1 MSVLVYVMLAIV
13 GVGALGFALVPAL
26 LGSSRAD
33 KRIKALQ
40 GDIQANRRNADAVRT
55 RDDRRKQIQQTL
67 RVQNEAFGKA
77 KRRVP
82 LQDQIYQA
90 GMKIKA
96 RDWIRNQII
105 VGVVVVVLCLVLQL
119 PMTELAGIPIP
130 IFHVIFGAV
139 AAYLLPKFWMG
150 RRKKRH
156 VNAYLDELPNAV
168 EAIVRGVKSGLPL
181 NDSMRLVA
189 KEAKEPIK
197 TEFQKVLD
205 QQSLGKSTTEAVSLL
220 FDRMPVAEVNFFVVV
235 ITVQQQAGGNLSE
248 ALGNLSRVLRNRKK
262 MKQKIKAMSSEAK
275 ASAGIIGSLPFIVAI
290 LVSLTTPS
298 YLLPL
303 FTTTIGI
310 IWLCIAGVLMFIG
323 GFIMNRMIQFDF

>member
-1 MSVLVYVMLAIV
+1 MEVLLYAILAIV
-13 GVGALGFALVPAL
+13 GVAAAGFALIPSLV
-26 LGSSRAD
+26 GSNRAD

-40 GDIQANRRNADAVRT
+40 GDIQANRRSADAVRT
-55 RDDRRKQIQQTL
+55 RDTRRKQIQDTL
-67 RVQNEAFGKA
+67 KAQNDALGKA

-105 VGVVVVVLCLVLQL
+105 VGVVLALVCWLLQVEWYFAL
-119 PMTELAGIPIP
+119 
-130 IFHVIFGAV
+130 IFGA
-139 AAYLLPKFWMG
+139 AGGYLLPKFWMG
-150 RRKKRH
+150 RRRKRH
-156 VNAYLDELPNAV
+156 QAAYLDELPNAV

-197 TEFQKVLD
+197 SEFQKVLD
-205 QQSLGKSTTEAVSLL
+205 QQTMGKSTSEAIQIL
-220 FDRMPVAEVNFFVVV
+220 FDRMPLPEVNFFVVV

-248 ALGNLSRVLRNRKK
+248 ALSNLSRVLRNRKK

-275 ASAGIIGSLPFIVAI
+275 ASAGIIGSLPFVVGI

-298 YLLPL
+298 YMVPM
-303 FTTTIGI
+303 FTTTLGL
-310 IWLCIAGVLMFIG
+310 IWLGIAAVMMTFGVW
-323 GFIMNRMIQFDF
+323 IMAKMVAFDF